1 MTVHDLGYVVSPDG
15 YQYLAQDFLGLSPHV
30 EIRLVQR
37 NIDNQIYQIV
47 NTPDG
52 IEVFRNENGEKEVR
66 FLRCYFSD
74 VSQFARNARELSL
87 LYGIAPD
94 IIKIL
99 ENNEN
104 DIAKFHSIIID
115 LKNNHSKKL
124 RRFSNGEKFSSD
136 ELRDMIY
143 EVIGP
148 NLYDR
153 FGIEIM
159 PKQFVDRLAVFLSAR
174 SARSKAGSWY

>member
-37 NIDNQIYQIV
+37 NIDNRIYQIV

-66 FLRCYFSD
+66 FLRC
-74 VSQFARNARELSL
+74 
-87 LYGIAPD
+87 
-94 IIKIL
+94 
-99 ENNEN
+99 
-104 DIAKFHSIIID
+104 KFHSIIID